1 MPKPIKGGMQND
13 DENTDEIEDF
23 VNSKIQDTLTIV
35 GNNILENVIF
45 ELENLEDTDPMKVF
59 YNENTDLV
67 NSLNINNWSINS
79 ELKKFVIQYV
89 LDRELKYGV
98 YFYEQVQNPGI
109 DELEEIRTLLDYGA
123 NVNILYESLD
133 VTPLF
138 FAMRD
143 NKTELVKLLL
153 QRGAIVR
160 DDWRVNYW
168 LRNINEDI
176 IKLVEE
182 KEEAEASYN
191 DAIKRNKSRINYSKI
206 IQSGKVY
213 ENRIQATPIELTK
226 KIGSYVMGGKKTQ
239 IGRGKKVFPQDLEI
253 GKYYMID
260 GDEDSPDGF
269 NDELILS
276 KVPNLAHFVGEFV
289 GVSPIPEEHGGIGYK
304 FRYINHPALWPEK
317 LNMSPREIEALEM
330 FEENSTAEMR
340 EDMGISQDEWS
351 KLTFVG
357 EMVIGPESSFFEV
370 TSPEILKQI
379 INLDNRKNR
388 YKLKKDYKISGL
400 ENKLNSDTI
409 DLMSRLQI
417 PDMDSNNNVSDDL
430 LERLGGKKLYLNN
443 NMPKNARKTD
453 KKKYTI
459 KKTKKSRRKSKKNRV
474 ARKGGMWKYDLGKR
488 TDEDNNLEDIRSYR
502 DEAETEVGKNC
513 AYFREENERLD
524 KKLKEGL
531 QPKIK
536 DPSKYFFNPNRE
548 YVDNPEYLKYKN
560 EVDELK
566 MKCEKSKL
574 KFEEYDRKFNEA
586 RKISQHSH
594 GR

>member
-1 MPKPIKGGMQND
+1 MPKYIKGGMQNS
-13 DENTDEIEDF
+13 DEIENF
-23 VNSKIQDTLTIV
+23 VSSRIQGAQSV
-35 GNNILENVIF
+35 GNNV
-45 ELENLEDTDPMKVF
+45 LEDIIFKIEELDDNHSMKIF
-59 YNENTDLV
+59 YNQNPDLII
-67 NSLNINNWSINS
+67 SLNIDNWNDNF
-79 ELKKFVIQYV
+79 EVKKYVIQYI
-89 LDRELKYGV
+89 LDEELRNAI
-98 YFYEQVQNPGI
+98 YFYEQFVIEGV
-109 DELEEIRTLLDYGA
+109 DELDEVKKLLDYGA
-123 NVNILYESLD
+123 NVNINYSSRK